1 MTIMISS
8 KNYLLPLPLLVSWRH
23 PFGRLPNAELQ
34 LFEGGHMFLHQDP
47 AAIPAITAFLM

>member
-47 AAIPAITAFLM
+47 AAIPAITAFLL